1 MNEHFICEIDWPKS
15 DLENQNMTIRTNLI
29 DMKNAIEW
37 VNLFSSILNTNWIVS
52 FELNNPQNYNDLC
65 DSHNR
70 VIFHKYWT
78 QEVFLSYFD
87 DGLTASEA
95 IHLHE
100 SKLIVQE
107 NSCYLLANASIN
119 PTKRQVHKSVTISI
133 QGEATWAVL
142 IVTPIMERA
151 HKLKC
156 SQEIIFL
163 DSTSSVDTTN
173 IPIPMQAPM
182 VFMSDDSRAEKN
194 SLHSVWPSAKQFL
207 CHFHMAQAEWRWLH
221 DTKNGIQLD
230 DRCPLMRLFQK
241 RFERN
246 FNRKEEVI
254 KLYRLHILYRNHE
267 TNNYAEASIRVV
279 KDILLSRTKAYNV
292 VALVDFIV
300 NVGENYFTLRLLD
313 HAHDRHSESHRLYTK
328 LCSKIGNIVKDDVKQ
343 INNCTYSIPRESS
356 PKNVYIIN
364 TEMGICSC
372 KIGCTGAFCKHQA
385 WIHENLKMQL
395 PNLPPITLIE
405 RHALGILALGDK
417 CPETAFFLGLKE
429 CLPGTSANNE
439 VLGAENAMEQNSNNT
454 IIEPSNSVKEIDFN
468 VFNNTELIAE
478 TDSEWLRLQKMV
490 PSLPPIILKK
500 LVKNLKNIKTN
511 QRFVNFIH
519 TVNTSARTVNRRGKI
534 RVHPTSISRRKSNVT
549 RVSKRIPA
557 GRRPENYVVKGNIRT
572 PHNLSHNISKSKPN
586 AKKHGRSH

>member
-70 VIFHKYWT
+70 VIFHKYWVCHHAAKNKT
-78 QEVFLSYFD
+78 
-87 DGLTASEA
+87 T
-95 IHLHE
+95 
-100 SKLIVQE
+100 
-107 NSCYLLANASIN
+107 
-119 PTKRQVHKSVTISI
+119 KSVTISI

-241 RFERN
+241 VMYADNMNDLENSITEIRNVSTKFNNFVQRFERN

-417 CPETAFFLGLKE
+417 CPEAAFFLGLKE

-439 VLGAENAMEQNSNNT
+439 VIGAENAMEQNSNNT

-468 VFNNTELIAE
+468 VFNNTY
-478 TDSEWLRLQKMV
+478 
-490 PSLPPIILKK
+490 
-500 LVKNLKNIKTN
+500 IK
-511 QRFVNFIH
+511 F
-519 TVNTSARTVNRRGKI
+519 
-534 RVHPTSISRRKSNVT
+534 P
-549 RVSKRIPA
+549 
-557 GRRPENYVVKGNIRT
+557 
-572 PHNLSHNISKSKPN
+572 
-586 AKKHGRSH
+586 